1 MNKLMNSIAFKL
13 ISLVAI
19 VTALFFIALT
29 GYLSYQNKQV
39 LGQVYHSQN
48 RDLTNLYKA
57 ITYPSFRFKNG
68 AKILTAFSE
77 TIEGDDKELANLLA
91 VDKDGNIL
99 TQYASERYLDY
110 DLTTALQGIDKD
122 KQVINYNTDDH
133 DISIMK
139 MIDNVKNSEYGY
151 LAIAW
156 SRAEQQRITK
166 EGITNL
172 VIRSTVI
179 TISLIVLITLLM
191 NKFVLT
197 PMQNLKTSMG
207 ALAKG
212 DLDTKVP
219 YAEQNDEIG
228 QMAKTLLV
236 FQENSRDNISM
247 QTLQEE
253 TKAQAETDKKEA
265 MHNLAN
271 EFDSSVGTLLTEV
284 STAVKTIYQN
294 AEALKNG
301 ANEISANSIKINV
314 SSEASSVNTQTI
326 SAAAEEMSSSVQEIS
341 QQVINTKNIAGDAV
355 TKAGEAVIV
364 INTLKDNAVEIQNVV
379 KLISEIAEQT
389 NLLALNAT
397 IEAARAGEAGK
408 GFAVV
413 AGEVKS
419 LANETAQATTE
430 IAEKLAGI
438 LSNAEDSAQTIGSV
452 NKVIGQI
459 DEYATTIAA
468 ATEEQSATSS
478 EVSARISDTATSIQ
492 EVSDSIQTVTNQ
504 AEQNNEQTEALLEI
518 AMMLE
523 TQFKDLAQQ
532 AQGFSD
538 RVRSE

>member
-39 LGQVYHSQN
+39 LGQVYHSQHQ
-48 RDLTNLYKA
+48 DITNLYKA

-68 AKILTAFSE
+68 AKILAGFSE
-77 TIEGDDKELANLLA
+77 TIEGDNKELANLLA

-139 MIDNVKNSEYGY
+139 MIDKVKNSEYGY

-156 SRAEQQRITK
+156 SRSEQKQITK
-166 EGITNL
+166 AGITNL
-172 VIRSTVI
+172 VISSTII
-179 TISLIVLITLLM
+179 TISLIILVTLLM
-191 NKFVLT
+191 NKLVLT
-197 PMQNLKTSMG
+197 PMRNLKTSMG

-212 DLDTKVP
+212 DLDTQVP
-219 YAEQNDEIG
+219 YTEQNDEIG

-253 TKAQAETDKKEA
+253 TKAQAETDKKES

-301 ANEISANSIKINV
+301 ANEISANSIRIND
-314 SSEASSVNTQTI
+314 SSEASSANTQTI

-341 QQVINTKNIAGDAV
+341 QQVINTKNIASDAV
-355 TKAGEAVIV
+355 TKAREAVIV
-364 INTLKDNAVEIQNVV
+364 IDTLKENAVDIQNVV

-419 LANETAQATTE
+419 LANETAKATTE

-492 EVSDSIQTVTNQ
+492 EVSESIQTVTTQ
-504 AEQNNEQTEALLEI
+504 AEQNNEQTEALLEV

>member
-29 GYLSYQNKQV
+29 SYLSYQNKKELQH
-39 LGQVYHSQN
+39 LYYDQHRGITH
-48 RDLTNLYKA
+48 LYKA

-68 AKILTAFSE
+68 AKILAGFSE
-77 TIEGDDKELANLLA
+77 TITGDDKDLANLLA

-99 TQYASERYLDY
+99 TQYASEHYLSY
-110 DLTTALQGIDKD
+110 DLAATLQKIDKNETEISFSTED
-122 KQVINYNTDDH
+122 HNVIIVKMH
-133 DISIMK
+133 DT
-139 MIDNVKNSEYGY
+139 VKNSEYGY
-151 LAIAW
+151 LALAW
-156 SRAEQQRITK
+156 SLSEQKEITRDA
-166 EGITNL
+166 ITNM
-172 VIRSTVI
+172 VISSAVI
-179 TISLIVLITLLM
+179 TIALIALISLLM
-191 NKFVLT
+191 NKFILT
-197 PMQNLKTSMG
+197 PMRNLKTSMG
-207 ALAKG
+207 ALANG
-212 DLDTKVP
+212 NLDIEVP
-219 YAEQNDEIG
+219 YSEQNDEIG

-236 FQENSRDNISM
+236 FQENGRENISM
-247 QTLQEE
+247 QTQQAE

-265 MHNLAN
+265 MYNLAS

-301 ANEISANSIKINV
+301 ANQISANSVKINE
-314 SSEASSVNTQTI
+314 SSETSSVNTQTI

-341 QQVINTKNIAGDAV
+341 QQVINTKNIAGEAV
-355 TKAGEAVIV
+355 TKAREAVIV
-364 INTLKDNAVEIQNVV
+364 IDTLKDNAVEIQNVV

-419 LANETAQATTE
+419 LASETAKATTE
-430 IAEKLAGI
+430 IAEKLAEI

-452 NKVIGQI
+452 NTVIGQI

-468 ATEEQSATSS
+468 ATEEQSATSA
-478 EVSARISDTATSIQ
+478 EVSARIADTAESIR
-492 EVSDSIQTVTNQ
+492 EVSESIQTVTDQ
-504 AEQNNEQTEALLEI
+504 AGQNNEQTEALLEI
-518 AMMLE
+518 ALTLE
-523 TQFKDLAQQ
+523 TQFQDLAQQ

-538 RVRSE
+538 RVRG

>member
-1 MNKLMNSIAFKL
+1 MNSIAFKL

-29 GYLSYQNKQV
+29 GYLSYQNKNA
-39 LGQVYHSQN
+39 LKHIYHDQN
-48 RDLTNLYKA
+48 QGITNLYNA

-68 AKILTAFSE
+68 TKILEAFSE
-77 TIEGDDKELANLLA
+77 TITGDNKGLANLLA
-91 VDKDGNIL
+91 VDKDGNML
-99 TQYASERYLDY
+99 TQYASEHYKDF
-110 DLTTALQGIDKD
+110 DLLTALQSIDKD
-122 KQVINYNTDDH
+122 ETSINFVTPDHNVI
-133 DISIMK
+133 ISKIYDK
-139 MIDNVKNSEYGY
+139 VKNTEYGY
-151 LAIAW
+151 LALAW
-156 SRAEQQRITK
+156 SLSEQKKITK
-166 EGITNL
+166 DGIINM
-172 VIRSTVI
+172 VVSSTII
-179 TISLIVLITLLM
+179 TIALIALISLLM
-191 NKFVLT
+191 NKFILT
-197 PMQNLKTSMG
+197 PMQNLKSSMG
-207 ALAKG
+207 TLANG
-212 DLDTKVP
+212 ELDIEIP
-219 YAEQNDEIG
+219 YTQQKDEIG

-236 FQENSRDNISM
+236 FQEKSRENLSM
-247 QTLQEE
+247 QAQQEQV
-253 TKAQAETDKKEA
+253 KIQAEADKKEA
-265 MHNLAN
+265 MANLAS

-301 ANEISANSIKINV
+301 ANEISANSVKIND
-314 SSEASSVNTQTI
+314 SSEASSANTQTI

-341 QQVINTKNIAGDAV
+341 QQVINTKNIASDAV

-364 INTLKDNAVEIQNVV
+364 INTLKENAVDIQNVV

-419 LANETAQATTE
+419 LANETAKATTE

-452 NKVIGQI
+452 NTVIGQI

-478 EVSARISDTATSIQ
+478 EVSARISDTATSIR
-492 EVSDSIQTVTNQ
+492 EVSESIRTVTDQ
-504 AEQNNEQTEALLEI
+504 AAQNNEQTEALLDI

-532 AQGFSD
+532 AQSFSD
-538 RVRSE
+538 RVRG